1 MKKAPIDSVPGEVHG
16 QRDEEADYGRRHLR
30 TQVLSK
36 ASGII
41 AVGEQVACNWP
52 GQRGMCGVAAGSG
65 MSVAS
70 RR

>member
-1 MKKAPIDSVPGEVHG
+1 VHG
-16 QRDEEADYGRRHLR
+16 QRDEEADCGRRHVR

-52 GQRGMCGVAAGSG
+52 GQRGMCGVAAG
-65 MSVAS
+65 
-70 RR
+70 

>member
-1 MKKAPIDSVPGEVHG
+1 VHG
-16 QRDEEADYGRRHLR
+16 QRDEEADYGRRHVR